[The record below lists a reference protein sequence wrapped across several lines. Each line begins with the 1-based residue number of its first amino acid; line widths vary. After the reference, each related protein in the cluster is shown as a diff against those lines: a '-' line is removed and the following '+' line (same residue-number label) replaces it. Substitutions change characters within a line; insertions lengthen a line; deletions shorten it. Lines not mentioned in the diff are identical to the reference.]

1 MEINS
6 FVKSI
11 GDNPNELHKYVITIL
26 NLDKSGKA
34 YYNGVY
40 DGKGGILLVNI
51 IESFLHLYIEKQ
63 LQNID
68 LTNEN
73 SVKNVINECFKNLH
87 FCIYKHIDKLDVSTT
102 TISIMIYFELVN
114 KLYLINLGNSKSV
127 VWDGDKITTTIEDKP
142 GRVFGRNTN
151 IIPDIKIIN
160 LDKNYYKFI
169 VATNGLW
176 NVQPNDII
184 KSIEIQEYKSLEN
197 DTKNSKDNI
206 TVIIGELTKKYV
218 SPIPGLYYFD
228 NLISADYAKQL
239 VEYLDNKEKSKWE
252 PVGSGANSRLVQQYG
267 YIYDYKQRNHEKLGI
282 VDSNYTFNQLIVN
295 NYLHGQDIAKHTDL
309 KTYGPV
315 IGCYTIGSGGTTRF
329 KNKDGRIVDLYVK
342 ANSLYIMSGE
352 SRYEWTHEMPSTKTD
367 MYNGKRINRDRRVS
381 ITFRNVP

>member
-1 MEINS
+1 
-6 FVKSI
+6 
-11 GDNPNELHKYVITIL
+11 
-26 NLDKSGKA
+26 
-34 YYNGVY
+34 
-40 DGKGGILLVNI
+40 
-51 IESFLHLYIEKQ
+51 
-63 LQNID
+63 
-68 LTNEN
+68 
-73 SVKNVINECFKNLH
+73 
-87 FCIYKHIDKLDVSTT
+87 
-102 TISIMIYFELVN
+102 MIYFELVN

-142 GRVFGRNTN
+142 SRVFARNTN
-151 IIPDIKIIN
+151 VIPDIKIIN

-176 NVQPNDII
+176 NVLPNDII

-252 PVGSGANSRLVQQYG
+252 PVGSGPNSRLVQQYG
-267 YIYDYKQRNHEKLGI
+267 YIYDYKQRNHEKLGLPIPNVFYKSIEILKQKTLQLGI

-295 NYLHGQDIAKHTDL
+295 NYLPGQGIAKHTDL

-315 IGCYTIGSGGTTRF
+315 IGCYTIGSGGTMRF
-329 KNKDGRIVDLYVK
+329 RNKDGRIVDLYVK

-352 SRYEWTHEMPSTKTD
+352 SRYEWTHEMPSTKSD
-367 MYNGKRINRDRRVS
+367 MYNGKRIDHDRRIS
-381 ITFRNVP
+381 ITFRNVPNK